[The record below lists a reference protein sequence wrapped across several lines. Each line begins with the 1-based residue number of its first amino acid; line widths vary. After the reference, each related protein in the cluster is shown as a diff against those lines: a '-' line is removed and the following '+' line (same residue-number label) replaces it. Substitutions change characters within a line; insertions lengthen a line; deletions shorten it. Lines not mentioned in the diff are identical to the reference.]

1 MRERDWEVIRG
12 RSRRMRRPVGE
23 ESMAL
28 RRRVMKYGV
37 AVVSPR
43 VAIRSVCVFQ
53 SHPVGGVSFV
63 IYNLSVFVVFVFLG
77 PTQTHTSSSGAEEG
91 Y

>member
-53 SHPVGGVSFV
+53 SHPVGGVSFA
-63 IYNLSVFVVFVFLG
+63 IYNFLSLLFLFF
-77 PTQTHTSSSGAEEG
+77 
-91 Y
+91 

>member
-1 MRERDWEVIRG
+1 
-12 RSRRMRRPVGE
+12 MRRPVEE

-43 VAIRSVCVFQ
+43 VAIRSVCFY
-53 SHPVGGVSFV
+53 HPPSQMGVVGLA
-63 IYNLSVFVVFVFLG
+63 I
-77 PTQTHTSSSGAEEG
+77 
-91 Y
+91 

>member
-1 MRERDWEVIRG
+1 
-12 RSRRMRRPVGE
+12 MRRPVGE

-43 VAIRSVCVFQ
+43 VAIRSVRVFQ
-53 SHPVGGVSFV
+53 SPPGQMGVGGVSF
-63 IYNLSVFVVFVFLG
+63 IYKILFFWGGGGGSSLEKGCFLE
-77 PTQTHTSSSGAEEG
+77 PPPHTHTT
-91 Y
+91 YLLV

>member
-43 VAIRSVCVFQ
+43 VAIRSICVFQ
-53 SHPVGGVSFV
+53 SHPARWVLVGVSFV
-63 IYNLSVFVVFVFLG
+63 HI
-77 PTQTHTSSSGAEEG
+77 
-91 Y
+91 

>member
-1 MRERDWEVIRG
+1 
-12 RSRRMRRPVGE
+12 
-23 ESMAL
+23 
-28 RRRVMKYGV
+28 MKYGV

-63 IYNLSVFVVFVFLG
+63 IYNFLSLLFLFLWALHRDIPPRLGLKKDMRAEPAARMTRSGVVKG
-77 PTQTHTSSSGAEEG
+77 TCPA
-91 Y
+91 

>member
-1 MRERDWEVIRG
+1 
-12 RSRRMRRPVGE
+12 MRRPVRE

-43 VAIRSVCVFQ
+43 VAIRSVCVFITAQ
-53 SHPVGGVSFV
+53 MGVVG
-63 IYNLSVFVVFVFLG
+63 
-77 PTQTHTSSSGAEEG
+77 
-91 Y
+91 